1 VRHSSV
7 TSNLMIGK
15 NPLWVAKQHGHSL
28 TTMLR
33 VYTAWADRAI
43 ETDIE
48 AIKRAKERRPASL
61 TDEARAVTKAS
72 RHPPN

>member
-1 VRHSSV
+1 
-7 TSNLMIGK
+7 
-15 NPLWVAKQHGHSL
+15 L